1 MAQCNFLMELTMTL
15 IYAMAIAIAVALTT
29 YLCVALLKP
38 EWFE

>member
-1 MAQCNFLMELTMTL
+1 VN
-15 IYAMAIAIAVALTT
+15 IVYIIASAVAVALAA